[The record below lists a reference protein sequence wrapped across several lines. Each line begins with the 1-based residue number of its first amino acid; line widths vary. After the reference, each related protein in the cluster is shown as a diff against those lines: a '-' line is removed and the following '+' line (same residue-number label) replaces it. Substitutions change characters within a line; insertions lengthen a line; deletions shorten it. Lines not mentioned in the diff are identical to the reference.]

1 MQPVADL
8 TINPQRAYA
17 ADAPQNVELAQF
29 ADQVG
34 QGEAYVN
41 SVADSPLSFIE
52 RGGVPPKMQPVAD
65 LTINPQRA
73 YAADAPQN
81 VELAQIASVY

>member
-1 MQPVADL
+1 MVPVADL
-8 TINPQRAYA
+8 TINPQRGYA

-34 QGEAYVN
+34 QGEPYVQ
-41 SVADSPLSFIE
+41 SVVDSPLTFIE
-52 RGGVPPKMQPVAD
+52 RGGVGPKMIPVAD

-73 YAADAPQN
+73 YAADAP
-81 VELAQIASVY
+81 

>member
-29 ADQVG
+29 VDQEG
-34 QGEAYVN
+34 QGEPYVA
-41 SVADSPLSFIE
+41 SVVDSPLTFIE

-73 YAADAPQN
+73 YAADAP
-81 VELAQIASVY
+81 